1 MVQICLMREW
11 SMLHHLFS
19 ATYEIEGAYIKVAEE
34 SQDHGWQRSTV
45 DIINAEIGATVHK
58 HTTDKDGRRSTT
70 VWRVTEEGLK
80 LWENQEN

>member
-19 ATYEIEGAYIKVAEE
+19 ATYEIEGNWVKVAEE
-34 SQDHGWQRSTV
+34 NQDHGWQRSTV
-45 DIINAEIGATVHK
+45 DIINAEVGSIVHK

-70 VWRVTEEGLK
+70 VWRVTSEGLK
-80 LWENQEN
+80 LWENQES